1 MQNFGFTS
9 YVPLDVW
16 VNGGSDERQAL
27 AFFDPNVNLP
37 TVQSGLLPGHSFKKK
52 KRSNKNKNKNPF
64 AVQWIRLNILLTAGV
79 QTSAVDDLRQVAY
92 GQSHLAPAL

>member
-1 MQNFGFTS
+1 MKNVRIDIDSLATKYYCWSFVDCPTVENFGFTS

-52 KRSNKNKNKNPF
+52 KKKKE
-64 AVQWIRLNILLTAGV
+64 ATKIKT
-79 QTSAVDDLRQVAY
+79 
-92 GQSHLAPAL
+92 HLQYNGLD